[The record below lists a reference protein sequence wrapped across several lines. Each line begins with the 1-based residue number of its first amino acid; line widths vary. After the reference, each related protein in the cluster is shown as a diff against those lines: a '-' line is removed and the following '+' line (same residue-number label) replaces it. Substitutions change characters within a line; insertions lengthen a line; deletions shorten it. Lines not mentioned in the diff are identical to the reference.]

1 MTYAYARVSSREQP
15 PDRQAVSRL
24 RFCYGVQ
31 KKNIYSDKKSGRRP
45 ARAKP
50 RASSLRTAVEPED
63 LIAAGEEQ
71 IASRAAE
78 APAFRPGCVR
88 IS

>member
-1 MTYAYARVSSREQP
+1 MTYAYACVSSREQP
-15 PDRQAVSRL
+15 PRPAGSFSP

-31 KKNIYSDKKSGRRP
+31 KKNIDSDKKSGRRP
-45 ARAKP
+45 ARTKP